1 LEGIRTGFGFAKK
14 AVMNILIISMKL
26 RKEESE
32 VEWRRNLKETHSE
45 SRPLTCSKY
54 IENLAAAKHNAHTS
68 RPPNSNAALLSHAE
82 KNVMYSEL

>member
-54 IENLAAAKHNAHTS
+54 IEI
-68 RPPNSNAALLSHAE
+68 
-82 KNVMYSEL
+82 